1 MYLCNGEKR
10 VHLRESEGWD
20 LHETLLDPSVER
32 GEYLVEIG
40 SYVLMPN
47 HLHLILREIRD
58 GGIPLFMQKL
68 FTGYTMY
75 FNKKYNRTGAL
86 FSGTFKSR
94 HISDDRYLKRVV
106 PYIFLNP
113 LELFEPRWKQGVGNL
128 TQLERRLISYPYS
141 SMPDFLRKER
151 PEKNIISRSIETMFD
166 KKPSIAEMLTEA
178 QAYYREE
185 NQFA

>member
-1 MYLCNGEKR
+1 MTTRPPFSIDEWYHCYNRGFEKSIVYKNEKDYQRFLLLMYLCNGEKR

-113 LELFEPRWKQGVGNL
+113 KILSK
-128 TQLERRLISYPYS
+128 
-141 SMPDFLRKER
+141 FLVVH
-151 PEKNIISRSIETMFD
+151 
-166 KKPSIAEMLTEA
+166 
-178 QAYYREE
+178 
-185 NQFA
+185 